1 MKTPLRTLLA
11 SALLGAPVLCAPM
24 FATAATALTPEQT
37 LDLYARV
44 LIEDDAAAARTLNDT
59 MRSAHDGKDAVT
71 PTPGALAKALAEPWM
86 ALQARVGGTPDA
98 AATEALYAKVLK
110 ASTCRATGSSIEDNE
125 YVDDQKI
132 ATVDFTCKVVDLA
145 SVRPLFTDSMTSEDP
160 ASRTRFI
167 EAYTQALKSG
177 TQRTVK
183 GSQKLYSGAEQ
194 AYWFS
199 GSFDELVTPVLE
211 SIAPFQLWMEDAE
224 AASAPKV
231 TGVPG
236 CDLLLQQHRRC
247 VAKIAPEQISGV
259 EAMADELKAKA
270 QVKSADEM
278 TQECK
283 ALRPIAQMM
292 WTDECA

>member
-1 MKTPLRTLLA
+1 MKTPIRTLLA
-11 SALLGAPVLCAPM
+11 SSLLCAPL
-24 FATAATALTPEQT
+24 FATAAPALTPEQS

-44 LIEDDAAAARTLNDT
+44 LIEDDAAAARTLNDA
-59 MRSAHDGKDAVT
+59 MRSAHNGEDAVT

-86 ALQARVGGTPDA
+86 ALQASVGGKADE
-98 AATEALYAKVLK
+98 AATEAMYAKVLK

-132 ATVDFTCKVVDLA
+132 ATVEFTCKVVDLD
-145 SVRPLFTDSMTSEDP
+145 SVRPLFTASMQNPEP
-160 ASRTRFI
+160 ANSTRFI
-167 EAYTQALKSG
+167 DAYTQALKNG

-183 GSQKLYSGAEQ
+183 GSQKLYSGAGQ

-199 GSFDELVTPVLE
+199 GSFDELVSPVLE
-211 SIAPFQLWMEDAE
+211 AIAPFQVWMEDAE

-236 CDLLLQQHRRC
+236 CDLLLQQHRSC
-247 VAKIAPEQISGV
+247 VAKIAPDQLGGV
-259 EAMADELKAKA
+259 DAMAEELKANA
-270 QVKSADEM
+270 QVKSAEEM

>member
-11 SALLGAPVLCAPM
+11 SALLCAPV
-24 FATAATALTPEQT
+24 FATAAPALTPEQT

-44 LIEDDAAAARTLNDT
+44 LIEDDAAAARTLNDAL
-59 MRSAHDGKDAVT
+59 RSAHDGNDAVT

-86 ALQARVGGTPDA
+86 ALQASVGGKVDA
-98 AATEALYAKVLK
+98 AATEALYARVLK
-110 ASTCRATGSSIEDNE
+110 ASACRATGSTIEDNE

-132 ATVDFTCKVVDLA
+132 ATVDFTCQVANLD
-145 SVRPLFTDSMTSEDP
+145 SVRPLFAASMTSDEP

-167 EAYTQALKSG
+167 EAYTQALERG

-183 GSQKLYSGAEQ
+183 GSQTLYSGADQ

-199 GSFDELVTPVLE
+199 GSFDALVTPVLE
-211 SIAPFQLWMEDAE
+211 ALAPFQVWMEEAE

-236 CDLLLQQHRRC
+236 CDLLLQQHRSC

-259 EAMADELKAKA
+259 DAMAEELKAKA
-270 QVKSADEM
+270 QVLSADEM

-292 WTDECA
+292 WTEECV

>member
-11 SALLGAPVLCAPM
+11 SALLCAPV
-24 FATAATALTPEQT
+24 FATAAPALTPEQS

-44 LIEDDAAAARTLNDT
+44 LIEDDAAAARTLNDAL
-59 MRSAHDGKDAVT
+59 RSAHDGKDAVT

-86 ALQARVGGTPDA
+86 ALQASTGGTPDA

-110 ASTCRATGSSIEDNE
+110 ASTCRATGSTIEDNE
-125 YVDDQKI
+125 YVDGQKI
-132 ATVDFTCKVVDLA
+132 ASVDFSCKVVDLE
-145 SVRPLFTDSMTSEDP
+145 SVRPLFAASMTSDDP
-160 ASRTRFI
+160 AARSRFI
-167 EAYTQALKSG
+167 DAYTQALKSG
-177 TQRTVK
+177 TQRTVT

-211 SIAPFQLWMEDAE
+211 ALAPFQLWMEDAQ

-231 TGVPG
+231 TGVPS
-236 CDLLLQQHRRC
+236 CDLLLQQHRSC
-247 VAKIAPEQISGV
+247 VAKIAPDQISGV
-259 EAMADELKAKA
+259 DAMAEELKAKA

-283 ALRPIAQMM
+283 ALRPIAEMM